1 MFNLIRSSYR
11 ERKPDKESVINFILF
26 CLLTLIE
33 PIFTLGKFQFSPS
46 DSAEMIFLPNLHYY
60 PGLPPS
66 LLFSLFFFLVFLFL
80 SSLLLFRLKGKTE
93 KSRFVFFLYLF
104 ILILRL
110 VSIFGFPYGE
120 NTYQFPDI
128 VCPEI
133 IKEIPYSGFSLLERF
148 STLLNDFCFYSYFY
162 VFYLSIKEV
171 VKKNKCLFYSLFLLI
186 DLFALSLIFYSL
198 LFEKENLLFNIK
210 AFLHGGRWFATI
222 LSYTTNK
229 NVLGFFLFIASLFNI
244 ACFIRK
250 PSISLLLLN
259 LLYLIYLILI
269 ASKTPLMIC
278 IFIYIIGFGILYPI
292 FNYRE
297 HKGYSL
303 FFSLCFLG
311 LVCFVLL
318 SYFCFKE
325 TIFDCH
331 ILPLLKGFTYWGT
344 MNARKILNYV
354 GLSMANNNPFTFFF
368 GYNKYPFISLF
379 KSLSSTYDSE
389 FVDPAI
395 RYSSHNSYIDIFL
408 QNGILGLFCCLLVIA
423 LYCRK
428 WFVIQCREHNKNA
441 MSVILGSAA
450 LFIYSYS
457 EPRFLFLQ
465 EGTCLFFILLVV
477 TPYVTIPTREEI
489 LKEEL
494 TYKIKR

>member
-11 ERKPDKESVINFILF
+11 EKKPDKESVINFILF

-33 PIFTLGKFQFSPS
+33 PIFTLGKFQLSPS
-46 DSAEMIFLPNLHYY
+46 DSAEMLFLPNLHYY

-66 LLFSLFFFLVFLFL
+66 LLFTLFFFLIFLFL
-80 SSLLLFRLKGKTE
+80 SSLLLLRLKGKTE
-93 KSRFVFFLYLF
+93 NSRFAFFFYL
-104 ILILRL
+104 LVMVLRL

-120 NTYQFPDI
+120 TIYRFPDI

-133 IKEIPYSGFSLLERF
+133 LKEIPYSGFSLLERF

-171 VKKNKCLFYSLFLLI
+171 VKKNRCLFYSLFLFI
-186 DLFALSLIFYSL
+186 NLFALSLILYSVF
-198 LFEKENLLFNIK
+198 FEKENLILNIK
-210 AFLHGGRWFATI
+210 AFLHGDRWFAAI

-229 NVLGFFLFIASLFNI
+229 NIVGFFLFVAFLFNI

-250 PSISLLLLN
+250 PSLSFVILN
-259 LLYLIYLILI
+259 LLYIIFLVLI
-269 ASKTPLMIC
+269 ASKTPMMIC

-292 FNYRE
+292 FNHRE

-303 FFSLCFLG
+303 FFSLCFCG
-311 LVCFVLL
+311 LIFLSLL

-325 TIFDCH
+325 TVFHNH
-331 ILPLLKGFTYWGT
+331 ILPLLKGFTDWGT
-344 MNARKILNYV
+344 MDARKALNYV
-354 GLSMANNNPFTFFF
+354 GLSMANNNPFAFFF

-379 KSLSSTYDSE
+379 KSLSSTYDPNL
-389 FVDPAI
+389 VDPSI

-408 QNGILGLFCCLLVIA
+408 QNGILGLFCCFVIIA

-428 WFVIQCREHNKNA
+428 WFVRAYRDHNKNA
-441 MSVILGSAA
+441 LSVLLGAAA
-450 LFIYSYS
+450 LFVYSYS

-465 EGTCLFFILLVV
+465 EGTCLFFILLAA